1 LPDDAV
7 ILGTSKR
14 IENEIFGIGNQV
26 LCMQCHP
33 EFNATHIQRNAIEK
47 RYDRGLLDDAQ
58 KKEAE
63 NLTHNN

>member
-1 LPDDAV
+1 
-7 ILGTSKR
+7 
-14 IENEIFGIGNQV
+14 
-26 LCMQCHP
+26 MQCHP